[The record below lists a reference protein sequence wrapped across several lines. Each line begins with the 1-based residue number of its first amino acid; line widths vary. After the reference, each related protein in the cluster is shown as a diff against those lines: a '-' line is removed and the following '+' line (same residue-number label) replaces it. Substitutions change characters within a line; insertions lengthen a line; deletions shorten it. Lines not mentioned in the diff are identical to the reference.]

1 MIRLSLLL
9 LIIAGNSYGQK
20 QLDTLCLPTESVRG
34 LVIAA
39 KQGDVLKEQ
48 VKILN
53 EKVTLLQTMVLN
65 LEQKDSANTSQS
77 VNQVALFKQEIDLY
91 KDQIKTFEKL
101 LRREK
106 RKRFWASAGGVI
118 STGIMIYLSTKK

>member
-1 MIRLSLLL
+1 M
-9 LIIAGNSYGQK
+9 
-20 QLDTLCLPTESVRG
+20 
-34 LVIAA
+34 IAA

-53 EKVTLLQTMVLN
+53 ERVTLLQSMVFN

-118 STGIMIYLSTKK
+118 TSGIILYLTNK

>member
-1 MIRLSLLL
+1 M
-9 LIIAGNSYGQK
+9 
-20 QLDTLCLPTESVRG
+20 
-34 LVIAA
+34 IAA

-53 EKVTLLQTMVLN
+53 ERVTLLQSMVFN

-106 RKRFWASAGGVI
+106 RKRFFATAGGVI
-118 STGIMIYLSTKK
+118 TSGIILYLTNK

>member
-1 MIRLSLLL
+1 M
-9 LIIAGNSYGQK
+9 
-20 QLDTLCLPTESVRG
+20 
-34 LVIAA
+34 IAA

-53 EKVTLLQTMVLN
+53 ERVALLQSMVFN

-106 RKRFWASAGGVI
+106 RKRFFATAGGVI
-118 STGIMIYLSTKK
+118 TSGIILYLTNK

>member
-1 MIRLSLLL
+1 M
-9 LIIAGNSYGQK
+9 
-20 QLDTLCLPTESVRG
+20 
-34 LVIAA
+34 IAA

-53 EKVTLLQTMVLN
+53 ERVTLLQSMVLN

-106 RKRFWASAGGVI
+106 RKRFFATAGGVI
-118 STGIMIYLSTKK
+118 TSGIILYLTNK

>member
-1 MIRLSLLL
+1 M
-9 LIIAGNSYGQK
+9 
-20 QLDTLCLPTESVRG
+20 
-34 LVIAA
+34 VIAA

-53 EKVTLLQTMVLN
+53 ERVTLLQSMVLN

-106 RKRFWASAGGVI
+106 RKRFFATAGGVMT
-118 STGIMIYLSTKK
+118 SGIILYLTNK

>member
-1 MIRLSLLL
+1 M
-9 LIIAGNSYGQK
+9 
-20 QLDTLCLPTESVRG
+20 
-34 LVIAA
+34 IAA

-53 EKVTLLQTMVLN
+53 ERVTLLQSMVLN

-77 VNQVALFKQEIDLY
+77 VNQVALLKQEIDLY

-106 RKRFWASAGGVI
+106 RKRFFATAGGVI
-118 STGIMIYLSTKK
+118 TSGIILYLTNK

>member
-1 MIRLSLLL
+1 M
-9 LIIAGNSYGQK
+9 
-20 QLDTLCLPTESVRG
+20 
-34 LVIAA
+34 IAA

-53 EKVTLLQTMVLN
+53 EKVTLLQSMVLN

-106 RKRFWASAGGVI
+106 RKRFFATAGGVMT
-118 STGIMIYLSTKK
+118 SGIILYLTNK

>member
-1 MIRLSLLL
+1 
-9 LIIAGNSYGQK
+9 
-20 QLDTLCLPTESVRG
+20 
-34 LVIAA
+34 VIAA

-53 EKVTLLQTMVLN
+53 EKVTLLQSMVLN

-106 RKRFWASAGGVI
+106 RKRFFATAGGVI
-118 STGIMIYLSTKK
+118 TSGIILYLTNK

>member
-1 MIRLSLLL
+1 M
-9 LIIAGNSYGQK
+9 
-20 QLDTLCLPTESVRG
+20 
-34 LVIAA
+34 IAA

-53 EKVTLLQTMVLN
+53 EKVTLLQSMVLN

-106 RKRFWASAGGVI
+106 RKRFFATAGGVI
-118 STGIMIYLSTKK
+118 TSGIILYLTNK

>member
-53 EKVTLLQTMVLN
+53 ERVALLQSMVFN

-91 KDQIKTFEKL
+91 KDQIKTFERL
-101 LRREK
+101 LKREK
-106 RKRFWASAGGVI
+106 RKRFWSTAGGVI
-118 STGIMIYLSTKK
+118 TSGIILYLTNK

>member
-1 MIRLSLLL
+1 M
-9 LIIAGNSYGQK
+9 
-20 QLDTLCLPTESVRG
+20 
-34 LVIAA
+34 IAA

-53 EKVTLLQTMVLN
+53 EKVTLLQSMVLN

-106 RKRFWASAGGVI
+106 RKRF
-118 STGIMIYLSTKK
+118 

>member
-1 MIRLSLLL
+1 M
-9 LIIAGNSYGQK
+9 
-20 QLDTLCLPTESVRG
+20 
-34 LVIAA
+34 VIAA

-53 EKVTLLQTMVLN
+53 ERVTLLQSMVLN

-106 RKRFWASAGGVI
+106 RKRFFATAGGVI
-118 STGIMIYLSTKK
+118 TSGIILYLTNK

>member
-1 MIRLSLLL
+1 M
-9 LIIAGNSYGQK
+9 
-20 QLDTLCLPTESVRG
+20 
-34 LVIAA
+34 IAA

-53 EKVTLLQTMVLN
+53 ERVTLLQSMVLN

-106 RKRFWASAGGVI
+106 RKRFFATAGGVMT
-118 STGIMIYLSTKK
+118 SGIILYLTNK

>member
-1 MIRLSLLL
+1 M
-9 LIIAGNSYGQK
+9 
-20 QLDTLCLPTESVRG
+20 
-34 LVIAA
+34 IAA

-53 EKVTLLQTMVLN
+53 ERVTLLQSMVLN

-106 RKRFWASAGGVI
+106 RKLFFATAGGVMT
-118 STGIMIYLSTKK
+118 SGIILYLTNK

>member
-1 MIRLSLLL
+1 
-9 LIIAGNSYGQK
+9 
-20 QLDTLCLPTESVRG
+20 
-34 LVIAA
+34 VIAA

-53 EKVTLLQTMVLN
+53 ERVTLLQSMVLN

-106 RKRFWASAGGVI
+106 RKRFFATAGGVI
-118 STGIMIYLSTKK
+118 TSGIILYLTNK

>member
-1 MIRLSLLL
+1 M
-9 LIIAGNSYGQK
+9 
-20 QLDTLCLPTESVRG
+20 
-34 LVIAA
+34 IAA

-53 EKVTLLQTMVLN
+53 ERVTLLQSMVLN

-91 KDQIKTFEKL
+91 KDQIKTFERL
-101 LRREK
+101 LKREK
-106 RKRFWASAGGVI
+106 RKRFWSTAGGVI
-118 STGIMIYLSTKK
+118 TSGIILYLTNK

>member
-1 MIRLSLLL
+1 M
-9 LIIAGNSYGQK
+9 
-20 QLDTLCLPTESVRG
+20 
-34 LVIAA
+34 IAA

-53 EKVTLLQTMVLN
+53 ERVALLQSMVFN

-106 RKRFWASAGGVI
+106 RKRFFATAGGVMT
-118 STGIMIYLSTKK
+118 SGIILYLTNK

>member
-1 MIRLSLLL
+1 
-9 LIIAGNSYGQK
+9 
-20 QLDTLCLPTESVRG
+20 
-34 LVIAA
+34 VIAA

-53 EKVTLLQTMVLN
+53 ERVTLLQSMVFN

-106 RKRFWASAGGVI
+106 RKRFFATAGGVI
-118 STGIMIYLSTKK
+118 TSGIILYLTNK

>member
-1 MIRLSLLL
+1 
-9 LIIAGNSYGQK
+9 
-20 QLDTLCLPTESVRG
+20 
-34 LVIAA
+34 VIAA

-53 EKVTLLQTMVLN
+53 ERVALLQSMVLN

-106 RKRFWASAGGVI
+106 RKRFFATAGGVI
-118 STGIMIYLSTKK
+118 TSGIILYLTNK

>member
-1 MIRLSLLL
+1 M
-9 LIIAGNSYGQK
+9 
-20 QLDTLCLPTESVRG
+20 
-34 LVIAA
+34 IAA
-39 KQGDVLKEQ
+39 KQDDVLKEQ

-53 EKVTLLQTMVLN
+53 ERVTLLQSMVFN

>member
-1 MIRLSLLL
+1 M
-9 LIIAGNSYGQK
+9 
-20 QLDTLCLPTESVRG
+20 
-34 LVIAA
+34 IAA

-53 EKVTLLQTMVLN
+53 ERVALLQSMVLN

-106 RKRFWASAGGVI
+106 RKRFFATAGGVI
-118 STGIMIYLSTKK
+118 TSGIILYLTNK

>member
-1 MIRLSLLL
+1 M
-9 LIIAGNSYGQK
+9 
-20 QLDTLCLPTESVRG
+20 
-34 LVIAA
+34 IAA

-53 EKVTLLQTMVLN
+53 ERVTLLQSMVLN

-106 RKRFWASAGGVI
+106 RKRFFATAGVVI
-118 STGIMIYLSTKK
+118 TSGIILYLTNK